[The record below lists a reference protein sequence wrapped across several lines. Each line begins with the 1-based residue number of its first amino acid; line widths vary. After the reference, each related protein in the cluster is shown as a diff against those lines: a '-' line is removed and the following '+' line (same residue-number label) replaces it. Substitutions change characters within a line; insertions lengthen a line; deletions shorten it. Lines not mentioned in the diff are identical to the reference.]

1 MSARPA
7 ELLGVAGGVLEE
19 GAPADVT
26 VIDPNREWTV
36 HGKDLYTKA
45 LFTPFEGITLKG
57 KAVLT
62 VVDGEIV
69 MKEGNVLK

>member
-1 MSARPA
+1 MSVNPA
-7 ELLGVAGGVLEE
+7 KLLGIEGGILEE

-26 VIDPNREWTV
+26 VFDPDKEWTV

-45 LFTPFEGITLKG
+45 LFTPFEDITLKG

-69 MKEGNVLK
+69 MKEGKVLK